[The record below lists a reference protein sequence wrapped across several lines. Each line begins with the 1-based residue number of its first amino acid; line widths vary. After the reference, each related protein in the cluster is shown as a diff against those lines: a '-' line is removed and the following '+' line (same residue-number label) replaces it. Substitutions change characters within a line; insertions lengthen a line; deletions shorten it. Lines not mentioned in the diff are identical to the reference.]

1 MGFDSFTEHLAE
13 INRKSCDRLPTPQ
26 MAVLRR
32 AVSDLRKSGIVEKCL
47 QAGETTP
54 DFSFINAANEQ
65 SSLYAL
71 LADGPT
77 VINFFRGFW
86 CNFCRTELE
95 AYQKVLPQ
103 FEALGAYY
111 LAVSPHQPMPAQ
123 EQYKNYQVMCDC
135 DNQIGRSF
143 GIVYEL
149 QDVEKSLFAE
159 WGIRLDE
166 VNQCKKWELP
176 LPATYLIGQDRMV
189 EFQYVDADFRKRL
202 SPDELIE
209 ALTRFQSRL

>member
-1 MGFDSFTEHLAE
+1 MGFESFAEHLAE
-13 INRKSCDRLPTPQ
+13 INRITCDQLPTPQ
-26 MAVLRR
+26 IAVLRR
-32 AVSDLRKSGIVEKCL
+32 AVASLRKSGIVERCL
-47 QAGETTP
+47 QPGETSP
-54 DFSFINAANEQ
+54 DFNFINAANEQ

-95 AYQKVLPQ
+95 AYEKVLPQ
-103 FEALGAYY
+103 FEALGAHY
-111 LAVSPHQPMPAQ
+111 LAVSPFEQMPVQDQPENCQM
-123 EQYKNYQVMCDC
+123 MCDC
-135 DNQIGRSF
+135 DNQIGHAF

-149 QDVEKSLFAE
+149 QEEEKSLFTE
-159 WGIRLDE
+159 WGIHLDE
-166 VNQCKKWELP
+166 VNQCRKWELP
-176 LPATYLIGQDRMV
+176 LPATYLIGQDHVV

-202 SPDELIE
+202 SPEELIE